1 MPARD
6 PHLTP
11 PTAAARRASPAA
23 LVVVGSVL
31 IAWSGIFVRLAEL
44 PATTSAF
51 LRCSYAVPLLALLS
65 WWWRRSG
72 RSTPLDT
79 RQWHWSIVAG
89 VCFGADLVF
98 WHVSIGAVGAGLA
111 TVLGNTQVVLFPL
124 GAWLVWRER
133 PTPRQLLVLP
143 LLLVGIV
150 FIAGV
155 FGSDSYGSDPVLGA
169 ITGLL
174 TGVAY
179 AGFLLA
185 MRAGAPDG
193 GRTPVASLTIAT
205 TVAGLVAA
213 VVGIVA
219 GSFEPAP
226 TWPAHGW
233 MLLLAWGC
241 QVLAWLL
248 IAGSLTRVTA
258 ARVSLLLLVQPV
270 TALLLGMLVLAEDP
284 SLQQWIGAL
293 LVLGGVAFGS
303 RTPRRRRALQ
313 DPSAAPAR

>member
-1 MPARD
+1 M
-6 PHLTP
+6 LGTI
-11 PTAAARRASPAA
+11 
-23 LVVVGSVL
+23 L
-31 IAWSGIFVRLAEL
+31 IAWSGIFVRLADL

-51 LRCSYAVPLLALLS
+51 LRCAYAVPLLALLS

-72 RSTPLDT
+72 RSTPLDA
-79 RQWHWSIVAG
+79 RQWRWSIIAG
-89 VCFGADLVF
+89 ICFGADLVF

-111 TVLGNTQVVLFPL
+111 TVLGNTQVLLFPL

-133 PTPRQLLVLP
+133 PTGRQLLVLP

-179 AGFLLA
+179 SGFLLA

-213 VVGIVA
+213 AVGVVA
-219 GSFEPAP
+219 GSFDPAP
-226 TWPAHGW
+226 SWPAHGW
-233 MLLLAWGC
+233 MLLLAWGS

-248 IAGSLTRVTA
+248 IAGSLTRVAA
-258 ARVSLLLLVQPV
+258 ARVSILLLIQPV
-270 TALLLGMLVLAEDP
+270 TALLLGMVVLAEDP

-303 RTPRRRRALQ
+303 RTPRRRRPLQ
-313 DPSAAPAR
+313 EPSAAPTR